1 MSVTLIY
8 PAPDSGWAGQRL
20 DGVLRQALAGR
31 EVCVLSRADELDGL
45 AGDRKSVV

>member
-20 DGVLRQALAGR
+20 DGVLRQALAG
-31 EVCVLSRADELDGL
+31 L
-45 AGDRKSVV
+45 